1 MLAFNRSAS
10 ARAALRR
17 ASALFPSTN
26 PIFVSIWLPKLSC
39 QISGFKGPGKSFLT
53 GASSSRRDSN
63 MYWLSNDA
71 PLDVTTAPF
80 ASIWPKSATTILK
93 RPTGIVTLVVLV
105 VAVAVGGGVA
115 VSGPTL
121 PDWRVNVNIPMA
133 MIASALV
140 PTAAQMPQR
149 RLLLIFDKSSVGPGT
164 YAQRKRGRSVRSF
177 SISSFMRPRSSK

>member
-17 ASALFPSTN
+17 VSALFPSTN

-93 RPTGIVTLVVLV
+93 RPTGMVMAVLFVVTVMVGSD
-105 VAVAVGGGVA
+105 VAVGVFALPNGRITVII
-115 VSGPTL
+115 PTAITA
-121 PDWRVNVNIPMA
+121 RVLI
-133 MIASALV
+133 
-140 PTAAQMPQR
+140 PTAAQIPNR
-149 RLLLIFDKSSVGPGT
+149 RALPMCGKTSTGPGT
-164 YAQRKRGRSVRSF
+164 YAHCKRGRSVRSLA
-177 SISSFMRPRSSK
+177 SNSFKRPRSSK